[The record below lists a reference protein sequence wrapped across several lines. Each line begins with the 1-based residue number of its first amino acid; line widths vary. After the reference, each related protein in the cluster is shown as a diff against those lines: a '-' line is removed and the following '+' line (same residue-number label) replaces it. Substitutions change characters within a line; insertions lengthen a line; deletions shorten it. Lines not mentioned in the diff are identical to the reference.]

1 MNPILPVID
10 VNHLC
15 KNYAASEESQVL
27 KDVDLKISEGEFHV
41 LLGLSGCGK
50 STLLN
55 SIAGFLKITS
65 GEILIDGKPAKG
77 PGNDRGVVFQSA
89 DRAIFPWLTVQKNVE
104 YGPKVNK
111 IRKKQREEIADK
123 YIELVGLGEHRDKYP
138 DELSGGMKQR
148 LQIARALANNSR
160 ILIMDEPFGA
170 LDAHTR
176 RIMQDELIKLWE
188 ETGKTI
194 LFVTHDITEAIL
206 LGQKIHIMSPA
217 PHATIYKTYNVDF
230 PYPRKETGR
239 EFDELYENLKG
250 HFDFGAGI

>member
-1 MNPILPVID
+1 MNTKVPVIE
-10 VNHLC
+10 VKHLC
-15 KNYAASEESQVL
+15 KSYTEKEESQVL
-27 KDVDLKISEGEFHV
+27 KDLNLSIQEGEFHV
-41 LLGLSGCGK
+41 LLGPSGCGK

-55 SIAGFLKITS
+55 SIAGFLKPTS
-65 GEILIDGKPAKG
+65 GQILIDGKEKKG

-89 DRAIFPWLTVQKNVE
+89 DRAIFPWMTVQKNVE
-104 YGPKVNK
+104 YGPRVNR
-111 IRKKQREEIADK
+111 IKKKERESIADK
-123 YIELVGLGEHRDKYP
+123 YIRMVGLEEHRSKYP

-170 LDAHTR
+170 LDAYTR
-176 RIMQDELIKLWE
+176 RIMQRELIKIWK

-206 LGQKIHIMSPA
+206 LGQKIHIMSTS
-217 PHATIYKTYNVDF
+217 PHATIYKTYELDME
-230 PYPRKETGR
+230 YPRKETGP
-239 EFDELYENLKG
+239 EFDKMFETLNG

>member
-1 MNPILPVID
+1 MSTKIPVISI
-10 VNHLC
+10 NHLC
-15 KNYAASEESQVL
+15 KSYSAKEEEQVL
-27 KDVDLKISEGEFHV
+27 KDVDLDIVEGEFHI
-41 LLGLSGCGK
+41 LLGPSGCGK

-55 SIAGFLKITS
+55 SVAGFLKPTS
-65 GEILIDGKPAKG
+65 GKILIDGKEAKS

-104 YGPKVNK
+104 YGPKVNG
-111 IRKKQREEIADK
+111 IRKKERKKIADK
-123 YIELVGLGEHRDKYP
+123 YIHLVGLDDHKEKYP

-170 LDAHTR
+170 LDAYTR
-176 RIMQDELIKLWE
+176 RIMQDELIKIWK

-206 LGQKIHIMSPA
+206 LGQKIHIMSTA
-217 PHATIYKTYNVDF
+217 PHSTIYKTYEVDI
-230 PYPRKETGR
+230 PYPRKETGK
-239 EFDELYENLKG
+239 EFSDLFDNLKG